1 MPTLNLGIVA
11 HVDAGKTSLTERL
24 LFDAGAVAE
33 LGSVDA
39 GTTRTDSMDLERR
52 RGITIRAAVTGVR
65 LAGLDVNLLD
75 TPGHP
80 DFIAEVERSLTVLDA
95 AVLVVSGVE
104 GVQPQTVVLWRALA
118 RLQIPT
124 VVFVN
129 KLDRP
134 GASPDRVA
142 GQLRRRLAVPLVV
155 LAAAADAGTPAVRVA
170 PVPLCSDDVLD
181 ALTAVDEAVLS
192 AAVSGHPPSAGALQH
207 ALRVAIAA
215 RALTPLV
222 CGSAVTGAGTDGLRE
237 VLTQLLPRAAQLRDG
252 PPAAS
257 VFAVDRDERGRRAW
271 LRIWRGELRVRGS
284 YAPAGRH
291 PERVTGLAISRA
303 GGLGD
308 VAVAGPGAV
317 VAARGPHGWRVGD
330 VLGEPPARRR
340 HRFAPATL
348 HAGVEPCDPRQR
360 EQLFAA
366 LRELADEDPLIDVR
380 RDEDGCSLSLHG
392 EVQQQVIA
400 ALLDERFGVRVRFRG
415 TRIVCIERVTGRGS
429 AREEIGVAANPY
441 LAGIG
446 LRIEPAPGPGVHFSP
461 GVERGHLPP
470 AFVAATEDG
479 VRAALRQGRFGW
491 AVTDC
496 RVSMTGSQYQPR
508 QSHAHQKFNKAMSS
522 VGADF
527 RHLAQVV
534 VTAALEQAGTRVCEP
549 VDRYE
554 LEFPEALVNPVSAV
568 LARLGALVL
577 DSRTAGGWAR
587 FTGHLRSAVVPD
599 LAARLPDLSGGE
611 AVLQTGFDHYAPVS
625 GRPPRRPHTGPDPRD
640 RAEWFRAM
648 PRSRREA
655 AVASGP

>member
-1 MPTLNLGIVA
+1 MPNLNLGIVA

-65 LAGLDVNLLD
+65 LDGPAGLDVNLLD

-95 AVLVVSGVE
+95 AVLVVSAVE

-134 GASPDRVA
+134 GAAPDRVA
-142 GQLRRRLAVPLVV
+142 EQLRRRLAAPLVV
-155 LAAAADAGTPAVRVA
+155 LATAVDAGTRAVRVR
-170 PVPLCSDDVLD
+170 PVPLNSDGVVQALADVDDDVL
-181 ALTAVDEAVLS
+181 A
-192 AAVSGHPPSAGALQH
+192 AAVAGRTPSAGV
-207 ALRVAIAA
+207 LRRTLRAATAA

-222 CGSAVTGAGTDGLRE
+222 CGSAVTGAGTDELRQLL
-237 VLTQLLPRAAQLRDG
+237 VHLLPRTDGCDG
-252 PPAAS
+252 PVAAS

-271 LRIWRGELRVRGS
+271 LRIWRGELRVRVRYG
-284 YAPAGRH
+284 PAGRR
-291 PERVTGLAISRA
+291 PERVTDLALTRA
-303 GGLGD
+303 GALVD
-308 VAVAGPGAV
+308 ASAAGAGAV
-317 VAARGPHGWRVGD
+317 VAVRGPQSWRVGD

-348 HAGVEPCDPRQR
+348 QAGVEPCDPGQR
-360 EQLFAA
+360 EALFAA

-380 RDEDGCSLSLHG
+380 RDEDGCALSLHG

-400 ALLDERFGVRVRFRG
+400 ALLEERFGVRARFRG
-415 TRIVCIERVTGRGS
+415 LRTVCIERVTGPGS
-429 AREEIGVAANPY
+429 ALDEIGIGDNPY
-441 LAGIG
+441 LATIG
-446 LRIEPAPGPGVHFSP
+446 LRVEPGRAGSGIAFSP

-470 AFVAATEDG
+470 AFVAATEEG
-479 VRAALRQGRFGW
+479 VRAALQQGRRGW
-491 AVTDC
+491 TVTDC
-496 RVSMTGSQYQPR
+496 RVTLTRSHYQPR
-508 QSHAHQKFNKAMSS
+508 QSHTHQKFSKAMSS

-534 VTAALEQAGTRVCEP
+534 VVAALEQAGTVVCEP

-554 LEFPEALVNPVSAV
+554 LEFPEALVNPVSA
-568 LARLGALVL
+568 LLGRLGANVL
-577 DSRTAGGWAR
+577 DSRTAAGWAR
-587 FTGHLRSAVVPD
+587 FTGDLRSAVVPE

-611 AVLQTGFDHYAPVS
+611 AVLQTGFDHYAPVP
-625 GRPPRRPHTGPDPRD
+625 GRPPRRLHTGPDPR
-640 RAEWFRAM
+640 RRGEWFRAM
-648 PRSRREA
+648 PR
-655 AVASGP
+655 